1 MGARKRLRAEKLK
14 AAKRTTAIA
23 SLRDCPTSP
32 RKMRL
37 LADMIRGVEINKAL
51 GMLRYSKKEASV
63 RLEKLLRSAIANWEA
78 KNQGLALEETPLC
91 VKTIFVDGG
100 RQLKRI
106 QPAPQGRAHRIRKRS
121 NHVTIIVDRIETAA
135 GMADGTIAAP
145 AAPAAEAKTAE
156 PAKTAATGKAKAA
169 GSAKNTQAAATP
181 KKKAAPAKKKTAT
194 EVKPENA
201 AN

>member
-14 AAKRTTAIA
+14 AEKRVTAIA

-37 LADMIRGVEINKAL
+37 VADMIRGVEINKAL

-78 KNQGLALEETPLC
+78 KNQGVSLEDTLLC

-106 QPAPQGRAHRIRKRS
+106 QAAPQGRAHRIRKRS
-121 NHVTIIVDRIETAA
+121 NHVTIIVDRMIPAAAVTSGAATTAA
-135 GMADGTIAAP
+135 TPTTAT
-145 AAPAAEAKTAE
+145 AKNATKAT
-156 PAKTAATGKAKAA
+156 KTAATTTTAA
-169 GSAKNTQAAATP
+169 
-181 KKKAAPAKKKTAT
+181 KKKAAPAKKKPAT